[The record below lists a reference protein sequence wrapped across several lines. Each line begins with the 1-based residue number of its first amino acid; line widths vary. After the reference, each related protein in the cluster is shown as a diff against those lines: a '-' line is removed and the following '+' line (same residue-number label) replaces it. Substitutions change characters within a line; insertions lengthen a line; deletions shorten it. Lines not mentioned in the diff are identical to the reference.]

1 MEKRRKTVNIGN
13 DNSWVPPRPKSMFP
27 GMKKQYLKSS
37 EIQIQAKEMFY
48 VEMPS
53 LSTTPKTKDSK
64 TIFG

>member
-1 MEKRRKTVNIGN
+1 
-13 DNSWVPPRPKSMFP
+13 MFP